1 MFDLAISEA
10 GHPEESIKSLDN
22 SSDKLTQA
30 VYDNV
35 AVNRPYDPEVLA
47 IKFNMIN
54 EMEH

>member
-54 EMEH
+54 EIDH